1 MRGCHCL
8 IKKGSG
14 TTRRVRL
21 ILGGFTAEVISE
33 LALEGDRRGTGP
45 RNWKRGP
52 QSTVCGRR
60 GDARALDSEAESR
73 GEDPSPPGD
82 LLGLNGLSC
91 KRGCD
96 APFRMARNHR
106 KATNLSV
113 QTCLV
118 YT

>member
-14 TTRRVRL
+14 TTRRVGL

-52 QSTVCGRR
+52 QSSVCGRR